1 MIKKIQTRNQ
11 VGDAVFRTYSDTNHR
26 IRQVATDNIY
36 DDAID
41 VSDSVEYEEID
52 EYVDM
57 QGASNYGDVQEIATL
72 IASTA
77 RKINYIGLSDNQAL
91 SVAELY
97 PSWSSKIGETIE
109 QDYITKHDGKLYRA
123 RQTHTALAIYPPSLD
138 TTALYEVVEHQ
149 HEGTVDDPIPYT
161 PPMEIYVGK
170 YYSQSD
176 VIYLCTRDSGTALTH
191 DLSALINI
199 YVEPIK

>member
-1 MIKKIQTRNQ
+1 MIKKETITTKS
-11 VGDAVFRTYSDTNHR
+11 GGAIYRTYSDTNHR
-26 IRQVATDNIY
+26 IRQVATGNIY

-57 QGASNYGDVQEIATL
+57 QGASSYGDVQEIATL

-109 QDYITKHDGKLYRA
+109 QGYITKHDGKLYRA

-138 TTALYEVVEHQ
+138 TAALYEVVEYQ

-161 PPMEIYVGK
+161 PPMEIYEGI
-170 YYSQSD
+170 YYSQAD
-176 VIYLCTRDSGTALTH
+176 VIYLCTRDSGVALTH